1 MKQTGYVV
9 LMTLNVV
16 KTPYYVFVKPVGL
29 DFIAIHRFVSG
40 VGLEDNI
47 LIVGYQKVPLA
58 LYQDL
63 LARGI
68 ERHRLKSSSASRE
81 RRGSMRGG

>member
-1 MKQTGYVV
+1 
-9 LMTLNVV
+9 MTLNLV
-16 KTPYYVFVKPVGL
+16 KTPYYVFVEPVGL

-40 VGLEDNI
+40 LGLEDI